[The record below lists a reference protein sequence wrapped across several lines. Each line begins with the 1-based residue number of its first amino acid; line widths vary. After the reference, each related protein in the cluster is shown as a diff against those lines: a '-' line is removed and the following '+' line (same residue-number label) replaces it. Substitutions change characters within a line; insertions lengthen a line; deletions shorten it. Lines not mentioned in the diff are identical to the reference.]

1 MKPHSERG
9 RDDYYEPSE
18 KLPTDHVMVD
28 VNTCTCSGLSC
39 CTQKGDAVTPEQENV
54 RLRELLLTI
63 QGCLWQSISVEPDP
77 VGMKLLYDEIRH
89 ELGGG
94 SAISGIAKH
103 RILMP
108 STLLFAMR

>member
-1 MKPHSERG
+1 M
-9 RDDYYEPSE
+9 
-18 KLPTDHVMVD
+18 
-28 VNTCTCSGLSC
+28 
-39 CTQKGDAVTPEQENV
+39 TPEQENV

-89 ELGGG
+89 ELGG

-108 STLLFAMR
+108 STLLLLMRLRPANPMTPLIRSSVRSCERLRATLIRTMCWSA